1 MNKLILSAAL
11 LALLSACA
19 STSDKEGEAANATD
33 ANTSA
38 NATGTSGTGVKG
50 TGIDP
55 SKGAKNPLT
64 DPANILSK
72 RSIYFDLDSYSVKDE
87 FRPLV
92 ESHAQYIKQN
102 PGAKAFLQ
110 GNTDER
116 GSREYNLALGQKR
129 AEAVKKM
136 MNVMGVADNQIET
149 VSFGEE
155 KPKSEGHDEGAW
167 SQNRRSDIIY
177 QGE

>member
-1 MNKLILSAAL
+1 MNKLILSATL

-19 STSDKEGEAANATD
+19 STSDKEGEAANAVD
-33 ANTSA
+33 ANASA
-38 NATGTSGTGVKG
+38 NTGGKTTGM
-50 TGIDP
+50 DQ
-55 SKGAKNPLT
+55 SKLTKNPLT

-92 ESHAQYIKQN
+92 ESHAQYLKQN

-136 MNVMGVADNQIET
+136 MSVMGVSDNQIET

-155 KPKSEGHDEGAW
+155 KPKSEGHDESAW
-167 SQNRRSDIIY
+167 SQNRRSDIVY

>member
-19 STSDKEGEAANATD
+19 STSDKDADATGAADANAAANT
-33 ANTSA
+33 NTGGKT
-38 NATGTSGTGVKG
+38 TGMDQTKVS
-50 TGIDP
+50 
-55 SKGAKNPLT
+55 KNPLT

-87 FRPLV
+87 YRPLV
-92 ESHAQYIKQN
+92 ESHAQYLKQN
-102 PGAKAFLQ
+102 ASAKAFLQ

-129 AEAVKKM
+129 AESVKKM
-136 MNVMGVADNQIET
+136 MSVMGVSDNQMET

-155 KPKSEGHDEGAW
+155 KPKSEGHDDSAW
-167 SQNRRSDIIY
+167 SQNRRADIVY